1 MNIEVNDFNGP
12 LDLLLHLIKTSKM
25 DIYDIDIKVITKE
38 YIDYINNNKEL
49 TIDACSEY
57 LVMAS
62 ELIHLKSKQLLNK
75 NYEEEETEY
84 EINNEEE
91 LRNRLLE
98 YQKIKE
104 MASDF
109 RELETKRGNV
119 YTKLPE
125 NLNEFRKNKELNSD
139 ITLDD
144 LLSAF
149 EEFLKRKRLEEP
161 LNTKVTKRELSVE
174 ERIKSIRQIIKVK
187 GKVNFLDLFDDISK
201 PYVIIT
207 FLSILNMTKNK
218 EIKLS
223 QTNNFGEIY
232 IEGSTLWKN

>member
-25 DIYDIDIKVITKE
+25 DIYDIDIRVITKE

-75 NYEEEETEY
+75 NNEEEETEY

-125 NLNEFRKNKELNSD
+125 NLNEFRETKELNSD

-232 IEGSTLWKN
+232 IEGSTL